1 MFKADDKGIIHENNY
16 LLMAVIA
23 IMVIWPAV
31 FVYLIFYDMYKGNK
45 FRPFY
50 MAVWPFMILFELMW

>member
-1 MFKADDKGIIHENNY
+1 MMVAHENNY

-23 IMVIWPAV
+23 IVFIWPAV
-31 FVYLIFYDMYKGNK
+31 FVYLICYDMYKGNK

-50 MAVWPFMILFELMW
+50 RAAWPFMVLFELMG